1 MKTRIIFAVISMK
14 KVLASILL
22 LLYVTVS
29 SGIVINLH
37 YCMNRLDSAKL
48 GVVKSEVCNKC
59 GMATDELN
67 SCCHNEVKII
77 KIQDV
82 QKINE
87 LNYNFIS
94 FKAIAAYHSYLFVEQ
109 LSAVNGYS
117 FINNHSPPINK
128 QDTYLVNCVFRI

>member
-1 MKTRIIFAVISMK
+1 MK

-22 LLYVTVS
+22 LLYVTAS

-37 YCMNRLDSAKL
+37 FCMNRLDSAKL
-48 GVVKSEVCNKC
+48 GVVKTELCTKC

-67 SCCHNEVKII
+67 SCCDNEVKVI

-82 QKINE
+82 QKVSG

-94 FKAIAAYHSYLFVEQ
+94 FKTIAAVPNNIFVEP
-109 LSAVNGYS
+109 LSAINDYS
-117 FINNHSPPINK
+117 FVNNHSPPINK